1 MYTILIVEDES
12 FIRKGLT
19 QLVDYDT
26 LGITKVLEAD
36 CGEKALTILE
46 QQSVDILL
54 TDINMPNMDGITLA
68 TKTKEYYPNIHV
80 VFLTGYDYF
89 DYALAALKLG
99 ADDYIVKPV
108 SKKDVEVILKKV
120 ILNIQKE
127 QKDKTLLEVVDTQVN
142 DSKQNQ
148 IQQIINEHFAE
159 PDFSLVKLASLL
171 GFAPTYTSSLIK
183 KQFGMSFQDYV
194 TEKRIAHAKIL
205 LLSSELKIYEVAQK
219 VGYDDVNYFSI
230 RFKQVVGMSPK
241 KFQKGDNE

>member
-19 QLVDYDT
+19 QLVDYQS
-26 LGITKVLEAD
+26 LGITTILEASS
-36 CGEKALTILE
+36 GEKALNILE
-46 QQSVDILL
+46 ENHVDILL

-68 TKTKEYYPNIHV
+68 TKTKEYYPEIHI

-99 ADDYIVKPV
+99 ADDYILKPV
-108 SKKDVEVILKKV
+108 SKKDVETILKKV

-127 QKDKTLLEVVDTQVN
+127 QKDKILLEVVDTQIN

-148 IQQIINEHFAE
+148 MQQIINEHFTE
-159 PDFSLVKLASLL
+159 PDFSLVKLANWL
-171 GFAPTYTSSLIK
+171 GFASTYTSTLIK

-194 TEKRIAHAKIL
+194 TEKRIAYAKIL

-230 RFKQVVGMSPK
+230 RFKQIVGMSPK
-241 KFQKGDNE
+241 KFQKGDSE